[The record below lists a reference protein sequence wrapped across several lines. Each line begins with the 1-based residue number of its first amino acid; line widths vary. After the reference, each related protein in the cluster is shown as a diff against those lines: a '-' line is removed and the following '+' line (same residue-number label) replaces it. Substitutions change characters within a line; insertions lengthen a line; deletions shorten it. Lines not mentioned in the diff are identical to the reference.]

1 MSSKVHEAENTE
13 SRSYGGPRQGGES
26 PGAGV
31 WLHAGPGTRA
41 RGTQGL
47 SKEGTPGPLPTRNG
61 PLQAASLG
69 LGGLAEPHGLG
80 GAQQGWAESR
90 PGSLMVTRPRST
102 ARGCREGPR
111 QEDRCTWT
119 RPAPPR
125 PHLPHQAA
133 LGR

>member
-1 MSSKVHEAENTE
+1 MGA
-13 SRSYGGPRQGGES
+13 QGRVG
-26 PGAGV
+26 
-31 WLHAGPGTRA
+31 RA
-41 RGTQGL
+41 PERGSGSTQGL
-47 SKEGTPGPLPTRNG
+47 GPELGGRKACPRKALPGPLPTRNG